1 MENRYKGGLLSFR
14 AVGLPDEVIDKVED
28 DIPTTPTLLE
38 AKYSVFPD
46 LEASF
51 DKFYTVRFCT
61 KQFCRTNANFMRHFT
76 AQRRK

>member
-1 MENRYKGGLLSFR
+1 MSFR

-28 DIPTTPTLLE
+28 EIPTTPTLLE

-51 DKFYTVRFCT
+51 DKFYTVRHC
-61 KQFCRTNANFMRHFT
+61 KQQFCRKNAGFTSHFT